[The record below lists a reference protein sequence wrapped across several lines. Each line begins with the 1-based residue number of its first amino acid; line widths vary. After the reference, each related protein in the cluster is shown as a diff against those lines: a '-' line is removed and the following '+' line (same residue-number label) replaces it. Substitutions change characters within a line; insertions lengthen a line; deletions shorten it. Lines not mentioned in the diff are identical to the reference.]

1 MLRLRPLAVSFA
13 VVLIAVLIPSAA
25 GAAGG
30 QGGSRTSEVDFGAC
44 TELSTGTTVALSE
57 LQARVPE
64 TVPVL
69 SLTDQGFVFPG
80 SDALG
85 ILITRTLEC
94 DSITVTS
101 NGNTRTQVDRHIAH
115 VGTPVDASVLPAT
128 PFNNDGVNGADFNNY
143 VFAYYSDSPIY
154 RNAMRQAGVQNVAPA
169 RIDMHDETVDE
180 CVLDRTVTVQPDN
193 GQDNY
198 GFTATGIVPDAACEP
213 AVVPFIANWWS
224 VDDGDAAVL
233 SNNIPGQS
241 ALFVDTSETI
251 ITLDATGRSQLADV
265 FGADTAT
272 ADAFGLTGHIPA
284 TDGLDMVILSAGN
297 VHS

>member
-30 QGGSRTSEVDFGAC
+30 QAGSRTSEVDFGAC

-94 DSITVTS
+94 D
-101 NGNTRTQVDRHIAH
+101 
-115 VGTPVDASVLPAT
+115 
-128 PFNNDGVNGADFNNY
+128 
-143 VFAYYSDSPIY
+143 
-154 RNAMRQAGVQNVAPA
+154 
-169 RIDMHDETVDE
+169 
-180 CVLDRTVTVQPDN
+180 
-193 GQDNY
+193 
-198 GFTATGIVPDAACEP
+198 
-213 AVVPFIANWWS
+213 
-224 VDDGDAAVL
+224 
-233 SNNIPGQS
+233 
-241 ALFVDTSETI
+241 
-251 ITLDATGRSQLADV
+251 
-265 FGADTAT
+265 
-272 ADAFGLTGHIPA
+272 
-284 TDGLDMVILSAGN
+284 
-297 VHS
+297 